1 MSKISDG
8 IPAFEIKKYLSN
20 RVKMKKKKMGKRKP
34 KKGKKKR
41 KIRTRLVFS
50 DVHWNAIDDVLNFER
65 LGELISRD
73 S

>member
-34 KKGKKKR
+34 KKGEEKKENK
-41 KIRTRLVFS
+41 
-50 DVHWNAIDDVLNFER
+50 D
-65 LGELISRD
+65 
-73 S
+73 